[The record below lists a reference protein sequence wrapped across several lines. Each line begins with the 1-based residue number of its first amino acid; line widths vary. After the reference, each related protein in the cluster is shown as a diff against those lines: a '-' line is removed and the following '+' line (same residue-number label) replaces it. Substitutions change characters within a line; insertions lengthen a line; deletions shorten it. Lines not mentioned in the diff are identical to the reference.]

1 MISITLT
8 EGEQPSVILER
19 ARGKFAGNREANEV
33 LDYLQQ
39 YIRPVEEYTESTPT
53 YQAVAQVFQE
63 CLRLIEKKTPGYGR
77 AWQEQGW
84 MGNLARIMSKNS
96 RLKNMLWRGRLNQMQ
111 SADEPIEDTALDL
124 INLCAFFLINRHI
137 DNEWGTRGH

>member
-8 EGEQPSVILER
+8 EGDQPSVVLER
-19 ARGKFAGNREANEV
+19 ARAKFSGSREANEV

-39 YIRPVEEYTESTPT
+39 YIRPVEEYSDDTPT

-63 CLRLIEKKTPGYGR
+63 ALRLVEKKTPGYGR

-84 MGNLARIMSKNS
+84 MGNLARIMSKSS
-96 RLKNMLWRGRLNQMQ
+96 RLKNMLWRGRLTQFD
-111 SADEPIEDTALDL
+111 SAEETTEDTALDMM
-124 INLCAFFLINRHI
+124 NLLAFFLINKRI
-137 DNEWGTRGH
+137 GNEWGGRR